1 MSFQRL
7 SERVEGKSRP
17 PGSRWKVVPLS
28 RTGGRETPI
37 TEFVMCSWHK
47 QLPRV
52 IGIGPQWATTNIR
65 QKATVVWQGAFRCI
79 LCNLVV
85 STHVTLWPFVCLSVR
100 TRCSIIKGDEQ
111 IDLVLG
117 MDVSFDQSYTVF

>member
-1 MSFQRL
+1 MGDDQRPT
-7 SERVEGKSRP
+7 EGDSRLR
-17 PGSRWKVVPLS
+17 G
-28 RTGGRETPI
+28 TREPD
-37 TEFVMCSWHK
+37 
-47 QLPRV
+47 
-52 IGIGPQWATTNIR
+52 R
-65 QKATVVWQGAFRCI
+65 QATVIWQGAFRCI

-85 STHVTLWPFVCLSVR
+85 STHMTLWPSVCLSVR